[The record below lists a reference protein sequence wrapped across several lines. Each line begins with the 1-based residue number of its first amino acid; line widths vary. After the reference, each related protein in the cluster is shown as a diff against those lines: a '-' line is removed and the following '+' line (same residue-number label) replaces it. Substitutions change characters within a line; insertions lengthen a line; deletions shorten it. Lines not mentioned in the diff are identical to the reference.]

1 MTFSIFGHCPDT
13 GQIGLALTS
22 VTMGVGATSPFYGY
36 GGDIV
41 VVQARG
47 NPNSAIA
54 GARALDQGA
63 SAQEAVDAIVAAD
76 PDKEQRQI
84 GILRRDG
91 QMLGRTGA
99 KNHPWAGEQ
108 YGENCMAFGNVL
120 AGPHVVAAMVE
131 GYEKAVAAGEEL
143 ASRLLSALEA
153 GRDAGGQSP
162 EPGRHYS
169 ERGAA
174 IRVVGTDAYPNI
186 PAMDL
191 RVDMAFDAVGALRT
205 MYTRYKPMIALRA
218 LRAATPAKM
227 PVLWEWEA
235 EHMAANP
242 PPAIFYED

>member
-1 MTFSIFGHCPDT
+1 MTFSIFGHCPET

-47 NPNSAIA
+47 NPHSAIA
-54 GARALDQGA
+54 GARALDNGA
-63 SAQEAVDAIVAAD
+63 SVEEALAAIIAAD

-84 GILRRDG
+84 AILRRDG
-91 QMLGRTGA
+91 QMIGRTGA
-99 KNHPWAGEQ
+99 KNHPWAGEK
-108 YGENCMAFGNVL
+108 YGKSCMAFGNVL
-120 AGPHVVAAMVE
+120 SGPQVVDAMVAA
-131 GYEKAVAAGEEL
+131 YEAAARDGAEL
-143 ASRLLSALEA
+143 AGRLLSALEG

-174 IRVVGTDAYPNI
+174 IRVVGTKALPDI
-186 PAMDL
+186 PALDL
-191 RVDMAFDAVGALRT
+191 RVDMEFDAVAALRR
-205 MYTRYKPMIALRA
+205 MYERYRPMVELRA
-218 LRAATPAKM
+218 LRAATPEKM

-235 EHMAANP
+235 EHMATNP
-242 PPAIFYED
+242 PPAIFYDK

>member
-63 SAQEAVDAIVAAD
+63 TAAEAVDAITAAD

-84 GILRRDG
+84 AILRRDG
-91 QMLGRTGA
+91 QMIGRTGER
-99 KNHPWAGEQ
+99 NHPWAGEQ
-108 YGENCMAFGNVL
+108 YGQNCMAFGNVL
-120 AGPHVVAAMVE
+120 AGPQVVEAMVQ
-131 GYEKAVAAGEEL
+131 GYETAARDGADL
-143 ASRLLSALEA
+143 GSRLLSALEA

-162 EPGRHYS
+162 ELGRHYS

-174 IRVVGTDAYPNI
+174 VRVVGTEAYPNI
-186 PAMDL
+186 PALDL
-191 RVDMAFDAVGALRT
+191 RVDMEFDAVGALRT
-205 MYTRYKPMIALRA
+205 MYERYRPMVKLRA
-218 LRAATPAKM
+218 LRAATPEKM

-242 PPAIFYED
+242 PPPIFYED

>member
-1 MTFSIFGHCPDT
+1 MTFSIFGHCPET

-41 VVQARG
+41 VVQAKG
-47 NPNSAIA
+47 NPQSAVA
-54 GARALDQGA
+54 GAQTLDNGA
-63 SAQEAVDAIVAAD
+63 SAEEAIAAIIASDIDV
-76 PDKEQRQI
+76 EQRQLA
-84 GILRRDG
+84 ILRRDG
-91 QMLGRTGA
+91 QMAGRTGA
-99 KNHPWAGEQ
+99 KNHPWAGEKMGQ
-108 YGENCMAFGNVL
+108 NCMAFGNVL
-120 AGPHVVAAMVE
+120 SGPHVVDAMVA
-131 GYEKAVAAGEEL
+131 GYEKAAGDGAEL

-174 IRVVGTDAYPNI
+174 IRIIGTEALPNI

-191 RVDMAFDAVGALRT
+191 RIDMEFDAVGALRT
-205 MYTRYKPMIALRA
+205 LYERYRPMVTLRA
-218 LRAATPAKM
+218 LRAATPDKM

-235 EHMAANP
+235 ENMSANP